1 MKNKLAITFYI
12 IETVVF
18 VLAMSFCI
26 LYALTQ

>member
-12 IETVVF
+12 IEIVVF